1 MASYEVY
8 IRKFRISVMILGATI
23 LLFVI
28 LLMQV
33 LPNIE
38 KITKIQKNTRSQS
51 SSLADM
57 ERRLEDLK
65 KTEEEKE
72 DTSNLAK
79 AFFKPINGGVD
90 TETAIADE
98 FAEILQIM
106 RDNKIKTR
114 SIKYDYEDALQD
126 DNFVKFAAN
135 KYHVCRVTADMIG
148 SYQALENFLRDLYKH
163 EHFLEISKVEIVPYE
178 KNKRILLANI
188 QIKLYAQRDPSTVVE
203 EVTPAATSANNSA
216 NPDEM
221 GGMPS
226 SAPSSQNN
234 TEVSDEF

>member
-8 IRKFRISVMILGATI
+8 IRKFKVSLTILAATI

-28 LLMQV
+28 LLMQII
-33 LPNIE
+33 PQIE
-38 KITKIQKNTRSQS
+38 KVAKIQKNTRTQS

-57 ERRLEDLK
+57 ERRLENLK

-72 DTSNLAK
+72 DTSNLIK
-79 AFFKPINGGVD
+79 EFFKPINGGVD

-98 FAEILQIM
+98 FEEILQIM

-114 SIKYDYEDALQD
+114 SIKYEYEDALQD

-135 KYHVCRVTADMIG
+135 RYHVCRVTADMIG

-163 EHFLEISKVEIVPYE
+163 EHFLDISKIEIVPYQ

-188 QIKLYAQRDPSTVVE
+188 QLKLYAERDPSSVVE
-203 EVTPAATSANNSA
+203 NTTPVQSGQNSSPSD
-216 NPDEM
+216 NIV
-221 GGMPS
+221 GSTPS
-226 SAPSSQNN
+226 SNQTQNN
-234 TEVSDEF
+234 NPEETGEF